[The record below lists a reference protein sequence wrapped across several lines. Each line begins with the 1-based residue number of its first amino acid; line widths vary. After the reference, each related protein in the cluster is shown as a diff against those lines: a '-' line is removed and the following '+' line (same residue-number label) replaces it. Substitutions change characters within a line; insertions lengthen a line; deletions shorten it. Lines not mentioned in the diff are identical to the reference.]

1 MQISAV
7 TILIII
13 ALLVIGYFWLL
24 RIGDAA
30 NMTEWGRKS
39 ANRIDGLNRIFMRN
53 YHRLPTVS
61 IDLPAEGPAIV
72 VANHISGLDAFMLL
86 ASSSR
91 PLHFLIAQEEY
102 NRFGLRWLFDLA
114 GCIPVVEKS
123 TRPEHALPAAL
134 HALHE
139 GKVVALFPFGSM
151 HLDSEAPI
159 KIKSG
164 VAVLAERSGATIYPA
179 RIEGTAVR
187 KQVNQAVIKRGHPR
201 LFPLEP
207 IRIEENETPREM
219 LHRLSEALSTPIEEA
234 T

>member
-1 MQISAV
+1 MQISTV
-7 TILIII
+7 IILVILV
-13 ALLVIGYFWLL
+13 LLVIGYFWLI

-30 NMTEWGRKS
+30 NIAEWGSKS
-39 ANRIDGLNRIFMRN
+39 ANRIDGLNRLFMRS
-53 YHRLPTVS
+53 YHRVPTVS
-61 IDLPAEGPAIV
+61 IKLPAEGPAIV

-102 NRFGLRWLFDLA
+102 NRFGLQWLFDLA
-114 GCIPVVEKS
+114 GCIPVER
-123 TRPEHALPAAL
+123 TTHPEHALRIAL
-134 HALHE
+134 HALQE
-139 GKVVALFPFGSM
+139 GKVVALFPFAHM

-159 KIKSG
+159 KIKGG
-164 VAVLAERSGATIYPA
+164 VAVLAEHSGATIYPA
-179 RIEGTAVR
+179 RIEGAAVR
-187 KQVNQAVIKRGHPR
+187 KKIIQAGIKRGHPR

>member
-1 MQISAV
+1 MQILTV
-7 TILIII
+7 IILIII
-13 ALLVIGYFWLL
+13 ALLVIGYFWLK

-30 NMTEWGRKS
+30 NIAEWGRKS
-39 ANRIDGLNRIFMRN
+39 ANRIDGLNRLFMHS
-53 YHRLPTVS
+53 YHRVPTVS
-61 IDLPAEGPAIV
+61 LKLPAEGPAIV
-72 VANHISGLDAFMLL
+72 VANHISGLDAFMLV

-102 NRFGLRWLFDLA
+102 DRFGLRWLFDLA
-114 GCIPVVEKS
+114 GCIPVEE
-123 TRPEHALPAAL
+123 TTHPEHALRAAL

-139 GKVVALFPFGSM
+139 GKVIALFPFGRM

-187 KQVNQAVIKRGHPR
+187 KQVNKAVIKRGHPR

-219 LHRLSEALSTPIEEA
+219 LQRLSEALSTPVEEA